1 MYGTLYHVAF
11 LEGRIVQ
18 FHIERERLR
27 PFLHCMNQFFGR
39 FVILFLEHVAFAAAC
54 QLEQSLEQHVRPSCL
69 ALLVV
74 EQVASVVLNSVVSSA
89 EFI

>member
-1 MYGTLYHVAF
+1 MHGTFYHVTL
-11 LEGRIVQ
+11 LERRIVQ
-18 FHIERERLR
+18 FHIERKRLR

-54 QLEQSLEQHVRPSCL
+54 QVEQALEQHVSPLCL

-74 EQVASVVLNSVVSSA
+74 EQVASVVLDGVVSFT